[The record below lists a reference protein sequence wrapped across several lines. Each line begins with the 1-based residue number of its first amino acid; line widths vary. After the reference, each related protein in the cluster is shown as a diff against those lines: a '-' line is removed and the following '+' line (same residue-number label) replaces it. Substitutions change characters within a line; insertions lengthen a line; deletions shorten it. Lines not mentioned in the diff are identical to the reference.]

1 MLTHPPPPHTHR
13 LHLVQDVLLRIVEL
27 LRLFNA
33 RTQQLVLGADA
44 MRRLNNPLKSITA
57 KHLALCSQCL
67 SLVIAELPHIR
78 EAIKTHLPQK
88 QHALLL
94 ELDKVTSEYQEHN
107 EKILTK
113 FISILDELT
122 QRTCG
127 SLDEVNY
134 DTVQPASSV
143 RELAKGTTTLH
154 TVLHKVLPPEQMHE
168 VFARIF
174 DLFCRRL
181 PQYFTRVS
189 PSTPQGCQR
198 VRDDIAYF
206 VAQINK
212 IESIQVSC
220 RRCRHHSADIA
231 THLLCAHTLTSA
243 VILPSTRATVKR

>member
-1 MLTHPPPPHTHR
+1 M
-13 LHLVQDVLLRIVEL
+13 LLRIVEL
-27 LRLFNA
+27 LRLFNT

-44 MRRLNNPLKSITA
+44 RRRLNNPLKSITA

-78 EAIKTHLPQK
+78 AAIANHLQQK

-94 ELDKVTSEYQEHN
+94 ELDKMTSEYQEHN
-107 EKILTK
+107 EKILSK
-113 FISILDELT
+113 FIGILDELT
-122 QRTCG
+122 QGTCG
-127 SLDEVNY
+127 ALEDVNF
-134 DTVQPASSV
+134 DTVQPASKL

-181 PQYFTRVS
+181 PQYFTTVS

-198 VRDDIAYF
+198 VRDDITHF
-206 VAQINK
+206 VAQLKK
-212 IESIQVSC
+212 IDSIQV
-220 RRCRHHSADIA
+220 RR
-231 THLLCAHTLTSA
+231 
-243 VILPSTRATVKR
+243 PTRASSRHSQRLFSLTRPPPRWATSPPPPRAARRAMARS